1 MQVKHNNNKTM
12 NKKRNFVAEDTEIN
26 SWEDIKPYL
35 EDLKNR
41 EIQSGDELLN
51 WWKNR
56 SELEAF
62 LSENLAWR
70 YIKMSCDTENE
81 ALAEDFNFFVTEIEP
96 KLSEYSDILDKKLVN
111 SPHTKN
117 LDSDKYFVALRSIKR
132 NIELFRKENIP
143 IFAEMQKET
152 QEYGKITGAM
162 TINYEGKELTLQ
174 QASNYL
180 KDLDRSVRK
189 TVYEQMNERRYA
201 DKEKLHELLDRLME
215 KRQKVAANA
224 GYDNYRDY
232 KFDAMQ
238 RFDYSIEDCSVFH
251 NSVRETIV
259 PLTREMQKIRKE
271 KMQLDV
277 LRPYDTAVDPDGKP
291 PLKPFEKASELLDT
305 SIEIF
310 SKIKKRYG
318 DYLRQMKE
326 QSYLDL
332 ESRKGKAPGGFNYP
346 LYESNMPFIFMNAAG
361 NIRDVETLMHEG
373 GHAIHSFL
381 SSDLAL
387 TDFKQLPSE
396 VAELASM
403 SVELISL
410 EHRHLFFDNADDFL
424 RAKRHQLEGV
434 LRVLPWV
441 ATVDKFQHELYLH
454 PEYTHKQ
461 REALWLSVLD
471 EFDSGLTDYSGYEH
485 FKASAWQAQLHIYE
499 VPFYYIEYGIA
510 QLGAVSVWKNYKENP
525 EKALQDF
532 ENALKLGYSK
542 PIPEIYKA
550 AGIEFNFS
558 KAYMQELADFIQ
570 KELQKTV

>member
-1 MQVKHNNNKTM
+1 M
-12 NKKRNFVAEDTEIN
+12 NKKRNFVAQDIEIN
-26 SWEDIKPYL
+26 SWNDVKPYV
-35 EDLKNR
+35 ENLKNR
-41 EIQSGDELLN
+41 EIQSGKELLK
-51 WWKNR
+51 WWKDR

-62 LSENLAWR
+62 LSEDLAWR

-81 ALAEDFNFFVTEIEP
+81 ALVEDFNFFVTEIEP
-96 KLSEYSDILDKKLVN
+96 KHSEYSDVLDKKLVN
-111 SPHTKN
+111 SPYTKD
-117 LDSDKYFVALRSIKR
+117 LDSDKYFVPLRSIKR

-162 TINYEGKELTLQ
+162 TVTHKGEELTMQ

-180 KDLDRSVRK
+180 KDLDRGLRK
-189 TVYEQMNERRYA
+189 EVYEKMNERRYA
-201 DKEKLHELLDRLME
+201 DKEKLHKLLDSLIS
-215 KRQKVAANA
+215 KRQKVASNA
-224 GYDNYRDY
+224 GYNNYRDY

-238 RFDYSIEDCSVFH
+238 RFDYSIEDCAVFH
-251 NSVRETIV
+251 NSVRKTIV
-259 PLTREMQKIRKE
+259 PLTRKMQKIRKE
-271 KMQLDV
+271 KMQIDK

-291 PLKPFEKASELLDT
+291 PLKPFDKAAELLDT

-310 SKIKKRYG
+310 SKVKKQYG

-381 SSDLAL
+381 SSDLEL

-403 SVELISL
+403 SMELISL
-410 EHRHLFFDNADDFL
+410 EHRQLFFDTEDDFL

-441 ATVDKFQHELYLH
+441 ATVDKFQHALYLQ
-454 PEYTHKQ
+454 PEHTHER
-461 REALWLSVLD
+461 REELWLSILD

-485 FKASAWQAQLHIYE
+485 YKAAAWQAQLHIYE

-525 EKALQDF
+525 EKALKDF

-558 KAYMQELADFIQ
+558 KGYMQELADFIQ